1 LLHLTIQ
8 NKTLTLTDLEMEE
21 EAVIQEVI
29 NGHDEKNIKEE
40 IFTKVVRA
48 GKRTYFFDVKATR
61 KDDYYLTITESKKRL
76 GKEGKVFYEKH
87 KIFLYKED
95 FEKFSEGLKDAV
107 AYIGNGKDELKA
119 SEPASVPDIKDEK
132 SSLVAEEFT
141 NVEFEDLGKK

>member
-1 LLHLTIQ
+1 MLHLTIQ

-21 EAVIQEVI
+21 EAGIQEVI
-29 NGHDEKNIKEE
+29 NGHEEKNIKEE

-107 AYIGNGKDELKA
+107 AYIGNGKDILKA
-119 SEPASVPDIKDEK
+119 PEPEFNAEINEEK
-132 SSLVAEEFT
+132 SALRAEEFT

>member
-1 LLHLTIQ
+1 MLHLTIQ

-95 FEKFSEGLKDAV
+95 FEKFSGGLKDAV
-107 AYIGNGKDELKA
+107 TYIGNGKDELKV
-119 SEPASVPDIKDEK
+119 SEPASVPDIRDEK

>member
-1 LLHLTIQ
+1 
-8 NKTLTLTDLEMEE
+8 MEE

-95 FEKFSEGLKDAV
+95 FEKFSGGLKDAV
-107 AYIGNGKDELKA
+107 TYIGNGKDELKA
-119 SEPASVPDIKDEK
+119 SEPASVPDIGDEK